1 MKTIGVGGFGKC
13 HVYYSERFKRKVVEK
28 KVGNSFIRTRDD
40 NRNHIMTLMKNNE
53 SLLKKESIFMLMMKA
68 AKLDCCVEI
77 LDFATNPFRI
87 IMEYCEGGDLRN
99 ILDKYDVPDCDKMI
113 IIAQFLVAL
122 QRIHELGVI
131 HGDLKCANIFL
142 AKKYIPGDFKNIKI
156 KIGDYGLSEV
166 GGNLVYGGTNGFMAP
181 EVPSKGGS
189 FESDIY
195 SAGKVMLEIMTQL
208 PIQFIQIINSENIFS
223 LRNKLPKFLDIR
235 QFYDLVIGCL
245 NINYKKRPPAKAV
258 CKLFYGILGIWGKG
272 EKANMKLLSKY
283 KLGEIVPV
291 DSHSHPLILLSGSS
305 RKYSGN
311 GWYCSICNNKKDYY
325 FDNMYSFH
333 CKKCKYDLC
342 YKCIFEHDYREVNK
356 KMENHVAKGKKV
368 YVTQHE
374 HCLLL
379 SGKDDRYKDKL
390 NEKDSH
396 YRWFCDICK
405 VTFNEYIDSFHCNKC
420 GYDVCSKC
428 FSKYFQ
434 VREKNICCSIF

>member
-28 KVGNSFIRTRDD
+28 KVGNSFIRTRDA

-166 GGNLVYGGTNGFMAP
+166 GGNLVYGGTNDYF
-181 EVPSKGGS
+181 K
-189 FESDIY
+189 Y
-195 SAGKVMLEIMTQL
+195 
-208 PIQFIQIINSENIFS
+208 
-223 LRNKLPKFLDIR
+223 
-235 QFYDLVIGCL
+235 C
-245 NINYKKRPPAKAV
+245 NINYR
-258 CKLFYGILGIWGKG
+258 FY
-272 EKANMKLLSKY
+272 
-283 KLGEIVPV
+283 
-291 DSHSHPLILLSGSS
+291 
-305 RKYSGN
+305 
-311 GWYCSICNNKKDYY
+311 C
-325 FDNMYSFH
+325 
-333 CKKCKYDLC
+333 
-342 YKCIFEHDYREVNK
+342 
-356 KMENHVAKGKKV
+356 
-368 YVTQHE
+368 
-374 HCLLL
+374 
-379 SGKDDRYKDKL
+379 
-390 NEKDSH
+390 
-396 YRWFCDICK
+396 
-405 VTFNEYIDSFHCNKC
+405 FN
-420 GYDVCSKC
+420 
-428 FSKYFQ
+428 
-434 VREKNICCSIF
+434 